1 MRIQRNNPVKNTV
14 AQQDTATKNRS
25 PLNHAA
31 RSPTTSAAI
40 PDQMLSVAH
49 SDTVYCQAHD
59 QKRRINSRIHI
70 DLLIQ

>member
-49 SDTVYCQAHD
+49 IVEERAEPAV
-59 QKRRINSRIHI
+59 R
-70 DLLIQ
+70 DLFSEN

>member
-40 PDQMLSVAH
+40 PDQILSVAVTIAGKVMTA
-49 SDTVYCQAHD
+49 SVT
-59 QKRRINSRIHI
+59 
-70 DLLIQ
+70 